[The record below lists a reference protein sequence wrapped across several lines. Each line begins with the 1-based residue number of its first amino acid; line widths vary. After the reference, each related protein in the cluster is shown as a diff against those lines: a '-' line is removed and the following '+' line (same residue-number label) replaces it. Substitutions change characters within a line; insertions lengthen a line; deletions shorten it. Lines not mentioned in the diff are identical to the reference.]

1 MLASQLAQEFVFIH
15 TVLKGFATV
24 DEDNRNFVGKLTA
37 KTVICIY
44 INFAPMKATA
54 ALELSEFLLHD
65 LAKVASAA
73 GIHNDVTRRRHGTK
87 SVTILGRPSN

>member
-44 INFAPMKATA
+44 VNLAPVKATA

-65 LAKVASAA
+65 LAKVASLS
-73 GIHNDVTRRRHGTK
+73 GIDHHFSR
-87 SVTILGRPSN
+87 